1 MKRIK
6 IKKIIVELIVASFLL
21 TLLCPLSETKAEVK
35 EISACQDAKIF
46 KNNKLQYYMDTS
58 DYGDDIDVDYRKS
71 VFNSIN
77 KKVPS
82 LVLGDNRVNVD
93 SFLTPSFISNS
104 YKGKLNE
111 YFSYVKF
118 KCTKTGKYKITFS
131 NLEVPDNEAHYIS
144 EFIVMD
150 VKKLKKNKYGFGSV
164 KIAENIN
171 EKNSKTKYINA
182 LKPLIEN
189 AKADEDDYYE
199 AYLQKEY
206 SEAESEKYFN
216 KKSTNKIKMTKGTTY
231 YFFIGNAW
239 YSNFTDPYY
248 SQIGLLTE
256 YDPYSGPMS
265 FNIKIEK
272 MM

>member
-1 MKRIK
+1 
-6 IKKIIVELIVASFLL
+6 
-21 TLLCPLSETKAEVK
+21 
-35 EISACQDAKIF
+35 
-46 KNNKLQYYMDTS
+46 MDTS

-171 EKNSKTKYINA
+171 EKNSFSRGKLFY
-182 LKPLIEN
+182 
-189 AKADEDDYYE
+189 
-199 AYLQKEY
+199 
-206 SEAESEKYFN
+206 
-216 KKSTNKIKMTKGTTY
+216 KK
-231 YFFIGNAW
+231 
-239 YSNFTDPYY
+239 
-248 SQIGLLTE
+248 
-256 YDPYSGPMS
+256 
-265 FNIKIEK
+265 
-272 MM
+272 